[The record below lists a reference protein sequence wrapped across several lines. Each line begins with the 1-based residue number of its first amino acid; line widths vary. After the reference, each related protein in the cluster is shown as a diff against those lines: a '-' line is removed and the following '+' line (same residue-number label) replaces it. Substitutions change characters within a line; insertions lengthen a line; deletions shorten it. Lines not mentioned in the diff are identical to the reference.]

1 LSKDDTHGGDDGG
14 QMLIKCSNFGKKE
27 SEKQNAGAQGKS
39 ISYRILFCWS
49 KRNRVCDRV

>member
-14 QMLIKCSNFGKKE
+14 QMLISAQFLEKKE
-27 SEKQNAGAQGKS
+27 SEKQNTGAQGKS
-39 ISYRILFCWS
+39 ISYNILFCRS